1 LADPARSV
9 SVSLEE
15 SKVVI
20 WKTGMSFTSLFNV
33 GVPPRQ
39 GGPAPGEPY
48 KTYEFH
54 IGDEGASLSLDGR
67 STDRRR
73 ADPSFPAR

>member
-1 LADPARSV
+1 M

-39 GGPAPGEPY
+39 SGPAPGEPY